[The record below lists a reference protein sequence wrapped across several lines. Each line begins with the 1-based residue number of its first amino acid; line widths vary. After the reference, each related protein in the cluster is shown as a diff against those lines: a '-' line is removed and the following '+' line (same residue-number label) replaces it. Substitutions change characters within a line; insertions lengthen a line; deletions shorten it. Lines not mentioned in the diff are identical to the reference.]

1 MCDIVKDEM
10 AITIWLTLNI
20 LLWFTVSIRKIIN
33 KQLNA
38 VIGSVFK
45 KSLFNERLSF
55 NFSYKRCLME
65 CKKQKYIKKE
75 TKGLKYVKQKIS
87 NIISIIKF
95 LDIFFSKKLIRKKIK
110 IKIAK
115 YKKNSLQK

>member
-1 MCDIVKDEM
+1 MWDIVKDEM
-10 AITIWLTLNI
+10 AITIWLI
-20 LLWFTVSIRKIIN
+20 LKIILWFSVIIRKKIN
-33 KQLNA
+33 KQLKT

-45 KSLFNERLSF
+45 TSLFNERLSF

-95 LDIFFSKKLIRKKIK
+95 LDIFFRRKLIIKKIT

-115 YKKNSLQK
+115 YKKNSLW